1 MLSSTGSSLAS
12 SANSGLVPRFQA
24 PRSAAAAEI
33 VGHGWP
39 AQLAIEPRG
48 SRLALAGLLAQAG
61 GASQLVTLGQ
71 GRGGLQVQLDLAGHA
86 DPGQV
91 AFGNPML
98 LTDAAEAVGKRTSPA
113 HQRYSMFRADR
124 IDGTSHADNYGILGS
139 VSQKS

>member
-1 MLSSTGSSLAS
+1 MPSSAGSSLAS

-33 VGHGWP
+33 VGHWWP
-39 AQLAIEPRG
+39 AEPPIGPRG
-48 SRLALAGLLAQAG
+48 MGFASAGLLAQAG
-61 GASQLVTLGQ
+61 GASQFVTLRQ
-71 GRGGLQVQLDLAGHA
+71 GRGGLQMQLDLAGHA
-86 DPGQV
+86 YPGLV
-91 AFGNPML
+91 AFGNPMFV
-98 LTDAAEAVGKRTSPA
+98 TDAAEAIGKRTSPA

>member
-1 MLSSTGSSLAS
+1 MPSSAGSSLAS
-12 SANSGLVPRFQA
+12 SANSGLVPCFQA

-33 VGHGWP
+33 VSHWWP
-39 AQLAIEPRG
+39 ALAPVRPRG
-48 SRLALAGLLAQAG
+48 MGFAFAGLLAQAG
-61 GASQLVTLGQ
+61 GASQLVTLRQ

-98 LTDAAEAVGKRTSPA
+98 LTDAADAVGERNSPA
-113 HQRYSMFRADR
+113 HQRDSMFRADR
-124 IDGTSHADNYGILGS
+124 IDRASHTDNYGILGS